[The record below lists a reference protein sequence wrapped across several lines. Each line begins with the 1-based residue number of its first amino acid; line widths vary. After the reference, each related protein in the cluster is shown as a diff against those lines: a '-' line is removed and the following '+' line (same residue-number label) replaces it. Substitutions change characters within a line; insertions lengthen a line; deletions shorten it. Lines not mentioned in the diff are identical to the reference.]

1 MFGFFIRSTRGVT
14 KMEEIQQVLFL
25 ELLGSSISVTR
36 LFVWKYPACQIF
48 PDSTIHVGGYI
59 QKFRG
64 NVVEV
69 FPNLFESPAEVPIL
83 QRSAPLNHHLFQLKR
98 V

>member
-1 MFGFFIRSTRGVT
+1 MFGCFIRSTRGVT
-14 KMEEIQQVLFL
+14 KMEEIQQVLFS
-25 ELLGSSISVTR
+25 ELLVSSISVTR
-36 LFVWKYPACQIF
+36 LFAWKYPACQIF
-48 PDSTIHVGGYI
+48 PDSTSHEGGYT

-69 FPNLFESPAEVPIL
+69 FPNLFESPAEVPIQ
-83 QRSAPLNHHLFQLKR
+83 QRNAQLNHHLFQLKR

>member
-1 MFGFFIRSTRGVT
+1 
-14 KMEEIQQVLFL
+14 MEEIQQVLFL
-25 ELLGSSISVTR
+25 ELLESSISVTQ

-48 PDSTIHVGGYI
+48 PDSTIHEGGYI

-64 NVVEV
+64 NVGEV
-69 FPNLFESPAEVPIL
+69 YLNLFESPAEVPIQ
-83 QRSAPLNHHLFQLKR
+83 QRNAQLNHHLFQLKR